1 MTLRRQN
8 LQLGNDSPVLVEQ
21 LLRLVA
27 AHPLVRE
34 FQAAG
39 VGGDIRDRDLVRTPV
54 ALEVV
59 LAQLPRGGPT
69 FGAAQY
75 DHGPA
80 RPESLSGTPRLLL
93 DLADLQ
99 DTLFQGG
106 GHSLVH
112 SARVTA
118 FDKVRCVPV
127 ADEQGLQFLVADAG
141 EDGEVIDLVA
151 VKVQYRQHRAVGDWV
166 EKLVAVPARGER
178 TCL

>member
-1 MTLRRQN
+1 MTLRRQS

-27 AHPLVRE
+27 AHPLLQH
-34 FQAAG
+34 FQTCG
-39 VGGDIRDRDLVRTPV
+39 VGGDIRDRDLVRTPI

-69 FGAAQY
+69 FGAAQH

-99 DTLFQGG
+99 DTLFQSG

-118 FDKVRCVPV
+118 FDKITRVPV
-127 ADEQGLQFLVADAG
+127 PDEQGPQFLAADAG
-141 EDGEVIDLVA
+141 EAGGGIDPVA
-151 VKVQYRQHRAVGDWV
+151 AK
-166 EKLVAVPARGER
+166 VPAW
-178 TCL
+178 LHPA